1 MPEDVDP
8 CLCTHIIYAFAGMQ
22 NNQIQ
27 TIEWNDVALYAG
39 VNGLKSYN
47 PDLKTLLSVGGW
59 NFGTQKF
66 STMVSTAQNRQT
78 FIQSAITFLRK
89 YGFDGLDIDWEY
101 PGNRGSPADTQQL
114 FTVLLKVSLSYMSS
128 FHPRDHGIVASKR
141 YSWSYM
147 DLINVMTYDL
157 RGSWEGFTG
166 ENSPLYVGPADQG
179 SYIYFNVNYSMNY
192 WKDHGAPAEKLMVG
206 FGAYARTF
214 TLSNPANHGLAAP
227 TSGPGA
233 AGEYTQSAGTLAY
246 FEVCQFLKS
255 GATTV
260 WNAPQEVPYAYK
272 GNQWIGYDNP
282 KSFAIK
288 VNHFLYCKVPATT
301 LGTAANQPAKPATA
315 APAPA
320 TSSGSKPSSSEK
332 PSSGG
337 SPSGGNSNFCAGKA
351 SGLYPDPTDKNSFYN
366 CVNGRTFQ
374 EHCATGLVFDT
385 SCSCCNWA

>member
-1 MPEDVDP
+1 
-8 CLCTHIIYAFAGMQ
+8 
-22 NNQIQ
+22 
-27 TIEWNDVALYAG
+27 
-39 VNGLKSYN
+39 
-47 PDLKTLLSVGGW
+47 
-59 NFGTQKF
+59 
-66 STMVSTAQNRQT
+66 
-78 FIQSAITFLRK
+78 
-89 YGFDGLDIDWEY
+89 
-101 PGNRGSPADTQQL
+101 
-114 FTVLLKVSLSYMSS
+114 
-128 FHPRDHGIVASKR
+128 
-141 YSWSYM
+141 
-147 DLINVMTYDL
+147 MTYDL

-288 VNHFLYCKVPATT
+288 VNHFLCRPCFAFT
-301 LGTAANQPAKPATA
+301 LIQITGVALLAFAFPIPGMN
-315 APAPA
+315 
-320 TSSGSKPSSSEK
+320 
-332 PSSGG
+332 
-337 SPSGGNSNFCAGKA
+337 NF
-351 SGLYPDPTDKNSFYN
+351 
-366 CVNGRTFQ
+366 
-374 EHCATGLVFDT
+374 
-385 SCSCCNWA
+385 